1 MTVFYTSDTH
11 FGHKNI
17 IGFCDRPF
25 DDIEEMNRALIERW
39 NAKVSD
45 ADDVYVLG
53 DFAYR
58 CGDSVRGIAQKLK
71 GRKHLVIGNHDFTWM
86 KDEGAVA
93 EFDEVAPLLEIVD
106 GKRCV
111 TLCHYPMMSWRN
123 SRRSFS
129 WHIHGHIHNS
139 TGDMSWPLIS
149 NLDRMLNAGVDVN
162 GFEPV
167 SFEEMLENNI
177 AWKAAHARS

>member
-1 MTVFYTSDTH
+1 
-11 FGHKNI
+11 
-17 IGFCDRPF
+17 
-25 DDIEEMNRALIERW
+25 
-39 NAKVSD
+39 
-45 ADDVYVLG
+45 
-53 DFAYR
+53 
-58 CGDSVRGIAQKLK
+58 
-71 GRKHLVIGNHDFTWM
+71 
-86 KDEGAVA
+86 
-93 EFDEVAPLLEIVD
+93 
-106 GKRCV
+106 
-111 TLCHYPMMSWRN
+111 MMSWRN

-149 NLDRMLNAGVDVN
+149 NMDRMLHAGVDVN